1 MTGLTP
7 AGVLFWNAVAVLKRR
22 NRVLARKD
30 IALHVLSCRFCC
42 EHGCTAERRE
52 TVLPPNELK
61 NKEFSRVVRGYSI
74 PEVDEYIAFL
84 MEKYGELYQSC
95 ERIEQEKR
103 AAMDA
108 LAAQKKQIQAVKNT
122 LVAAQHTAQEL
133 LQDAQTQKKQIMD
146 QTRVECEKLIA
157 SFETRIAEQK
167 ECLAVLKRATQE
179 LKNEMFVRYSDHIRM
194 LEQLTQDL
202 PREVEEIETATVQQY
217 TDYIR
222 HHITDEIE
230 REYVSKTYQDIP
242 PVLTKK
248 NQTAAV
254 FSDPDNRKITA
265 PLEEDP
271 TPTAE
276 IPSLPPQADTKVGGA
291 KIKGINR
298 SVRSL
303 NAQFDDQTRQDTS
316 IDKSEPPLSQEEEF
330 LRFLEEHPL
339 TENEEESKPTKDL
352 YDAVY
357 GQENDTSK

>member
-1 MTGLTP
+1 MKCSCVIPIIFGC
-7 AGVLFWNAVAVLKRR
+7 WN
-22 NRVLARKD
+22 NSRK
-30 IALHVLSCRFCC
+30 IFH
-42 EHGCTAERRE
+42 
-52 TVLPPNELK
+52 
-61 NKEFSRVVRGYSI
+61 
-74 PEVDEYIAFL
+74 
-84 MEKYGELYQSC
+84 
-95 ERIEQEKR
+95 
-103 AAMDA
+103 
-108 LAAQKKQIQAVKNT
+108 
-122 LVAAQHTAQEL
+122 
-133 LQDAQTQKKQIMD
+133 
-146 QTRVECEKLIA
+146 
-157 SFETRIAEQK
+157 
-167 ECLAVLKRATQE
+167 
-179 LKNEMFVRYSDHIRM
+179 
-194 LEQLTQDL
+194 
-202 PREVEEIETATVQQY
+202 VEEIETATVQQY